1 MAAIEGEVDVAVICS
16 TDDTYPELVPEIAR
30 AIKAAK
36 PGLAI
41 VLAGM
46 PRDEAMVQC
55 FRDAGVDEFIHVR
68 ANVPDVLGRLLT
80 AVEA

>member
-1 MAAIEGEVDVAVICS
+1 MAAIEGDADVAVICS

-36 PGLAI
+36 SNMPI
-41 VLAGM
+41 VLAGL
-46 PRDEAMVQC
+46 PREEALVQS

-68 ANVPDVLGRLLT
+68 ANVPEVLGRLLT
-80 AVEA
+80 ALES